1 MKKVFFAFAASAVVF
16 LSQSVLASSFTANP
30 LWTAPAK
37 GSLNRDTADL
47 TGGGFNLFAYEFT
60 VTSNITVDALGT
72 YVGVNDDG
80 KSKASAKGI
89 SPLEPDSTDDWTN
102 PGNPETV
109 ALFETT
115 WNTAGTK
122 VTGWTEIASVSIDST
137 DLDVYDDIAWASIAD
152 TTLDPTVLCG
162 KKDKDSCAETYAVE
176 LDTNGDF
183 IYNSTT
189 AGPQSVADG
198 VNIVLN
204 GNDSSSGSGLSLASY
219 RKNDNTSVAGFDPP
233 GPIEAPDKLGAAT
246 DYDYYGPF
254 VGETPEPGSLVL
266 LGTGFGL
273 IGLLVF
279 LRHRRAASHHT
290 IV

>member
-109 ALFETT
+109 ALVICGAFCATSTMAAHSGATT
-115 WNTAGTK
+115 VQRNMIIVARR
-122 VTGWTEIASVSIDST
+122 IACVS
-137 DLDVYDDIAWASIAD
+137 
-152 TTLDPTVLCG
+152 
-162 KKDKDSCAETYAVE
+162 
-176 LDTNGDF
+176 F
-183 IYNSTT
+183 IISF
-189 AGPQSVADG
+189 
-198 VNIVLN
+198 L
-204 GNDSSSGSGLSLASY
+204 LLA
-219 RKNDNTSVAGFDPP
+219 F
-233 GPIEAPDKLGAAT
+233 
-246 DYDYYGPF
+246 
-254 VGETPEPGSLVL
+254 
-266 LGTGFGL
+266 
-273 IGLLVF
+273 
-279 LRHRRAASHHT
+279 
-290 IV
+290 